1 MATQE
6 REIVDLLWDDGQA
19 DALDKLKDM
28 LQVNAAASV
37 DARKLD
43 VANRMFPHVPDEGMP
58 DEGNV
63 NSRET
68 GLPPEGQASPEE
80 TAEVINR
87 NDEVKP
93 EETDETD
100 HGTN

>member
-28 LQVNAAASV
+28 LQVKAAASV
-37 DARKLD
+37 DASKLD
-43 VANRMFPHVPDEGMP
+43 VANRMFPHVP

>member
-6 REIVDLLWDDGQA
+6 REIVDLLWDGGQA

-28 LQVNAAASV
+28 LQVKAAAAV
-37 DARKLD
+37 DASKLD
-43 VANRMFPHVPDEGMP
+43 VANRMFPHVPD
-58 DEGNV
+58 D
-63 NSRET
+63 
-68 GLPPEGQASPEE
+68 GLPLEGEASPEE
-80 TAEVINR
+80 TADVINR
-87 NDEVKP
+87 NDVETE

>member
-6 REIVDLLWDDGQA
+6 REIVDLLWDGGQDA
-19 DALDKLKDM
+19 AALDKLKDM
-28 LQVNAAASV
+28 LQVKAAASV
-37 DARKLD
+37 DASKLD
-43 VANRMFPHVPDEGMP
+43 VANRMFPHVP

-68 GLPPEGQASPEE
+68 GLPPEGEASPEE
-80 TAEVINR
+80 TADVMNR
-87 NDEVKP
+87 NDETEE

>member
-6 REIVDLLWDDGQA
+6 REIVDLLWDGGQA

-28 LQVNAAASV
+28 LQVKAAAAV
-37 DARKLD
+37 DASNLD
-43 VANRMFPHVPDEGMP
+43 VANRMFPHVP

-68 GLPPEGQASPEE
+68 GLPPEGEASPEE

-87 NDEVKP
+87 NVEPDQ
-93 EETDETD
+93 EET
-100 HGTN
+100 N

>member
-6 REIVDLLWDDGQA
+6 REIVDLLWDGGQA

-28 LQVNAAASV
+28 LQVKAAAAV
-37 DARKLD
+37 DASKLD
-43 VANRMFPHVPDEGMP
+43 VANRMFPHGP

-68 GLPPEGQASPEE
+68 GLPAEGEASPEE
-80 TAEVINR
+80 TADVINR
-87 NDEVKP
+87 NDVETE

>member
-6 REIVDLLWDDGQA
+6 REIVDLLWDGGQGA
-19 DALDKLKDM
+19 AALDKLKDM
-28 LQVNAAASV
+28 LQVKAAASV
-37 DARKLD
+37 DTSKLD
-43 VANRMFPHVPDEGMP
+43 IANRMFPHVP

-68 GLPPEGQASPEE
+68 GLPPEGEASPEE
-80 TAEVINR
+80 MADVINR
-87 NDEVKP
+87 NPDDNEAK
-93 EETDETD
+93 ENDDETD

>member
-28 LQVNAAASV
+28 LQVKAAASV
-37 DARKLD
+37 DASKLD
-43 VANRMFPHVPDEGMP
+43 IANKMFPHVPD
-58 DEGNV
+58 DGN
-63 NSRET
+63 
-68 GLPPEGQASPEE
+68 PPEGLASPEE

-93 EETDETD
+93 EEPDETD

>member
-6 REIVDLLWDDGQA
+6 REIVDLLWDGGQA

-28 LQVNAAASV
+28 LQVKAAAAV
-37 DARKLD
+37 DASKLD
-43 VANRMFPHVPDEGMP
+43 VANRMFPHVPDDGKP
-58 DEGNV
+58 
-63 NSRET
+63 T

-93 EETDETD
+93 EGTDETD

>member
-6 REIVDLLWDDGQA
+6 REIVDLLWDNDRA

-28 LQVNAAASV
+28 LQVKAAAAV
-37 DARKLD
+37 DASKLD
-43 VANRMFPHVPDEGMP
+43 IANRIFPHVPDDRNP
-58 DEGNV
+58 V
-63 NSRET
+63 
-68 GLPPEGQASPEE
+68 ASPEE
-80 TAEVINR
+80 TADVLNR
-87 NDEVKP
+87 NDETEE

>member
-6 REIVDLLWDDGQA
+6 REIVDLLWDGGQA

-28 LQVNAAASV
+28 LQVKAAASV
-37 DARKLD
+37 DASKLD
-43 VANRMFPHVPDEGMP
+43 IANKMFPHVPD
-58 DEGNV
+58 D
-63 NSRET
+63 
-68 GLPPEGQASPEE
+68 GLPAEGEVSPEE

>member
-6 REIVDLLWDDGQA
+6 REIVDLLWDNDRA

-28 LQVNAAASV
+28 LQVKAAAAV
-37 DARKLD
+37 DTSKLD
-43 VANRMFPHVPDEGMP
+43 IANKMFPHVPDDGKP
-58 DEGNV
+58 
-63 NSRET
+63 T
-68 GLPPEGQASPEE
+68 GLPPEGEASPEE

-87 NDEVKP
+87 NAENEE
-93 EETDETD
+93 EETPDETD

>member
-28 LQVNAAASV
+28 LQVKAAASV
-37 DARKLD
+37 DASKLD
-43 VANRMFPHVPDEGMP
+43 IANKMFPHVPD
-58 DEGNV
+58 DGNP
-63 NSRET
+63 T
-68 GLPPEGQASPEE
+68 GLPPEGIASPEE